1 MKHLLIVI
9 TVSMIIL
16 SLSSCGMPTKSGN
29 VIEKENEIVDN
40 SDDEVKDESEEQSES
55 TNYDKIYEFLKK
67 QSEATFSKYYELI
80 DFKISDYNEE
90 QIDNTVEAKLKYCII
105 HKNFDKDPDQVQYIK
120 EAKEKNDPNY
130 QKLYDEYLMPKEM
143 NMYLKVIINQDGD
156 ITLFTDEN
164 PHTGEEWVE
173 FKMSDCIISD

>member
-1 MKHLLIVI
+1 MKYLLIII
-9 TVSMIIL
+9 TSTIIIL
-16 SLSSCGMPTKSGN
+16 SLSSCGMPINSRN
-29 VIEKENEIVDN
+29 VIEKDNEIVDN
-40 SDDEVKDESEEQSES
+40 RYNEFKDETEEQSES
-55 TNYDKIYEFLKK
+55 TNYDKIYEFLKE

-90 QIDNTVEAKLKYCII
+90 QINNTVEVKLKYCII

-143 NMYLKVIINQDGD
+143 NMYLKVIINEEGN

-164 PHTGEEWVE
+164 PHADEEWVE